1 MQPLYGQGSRDQ
13 NALLESSIYSSMP
26 GGLKQSVEHARKPE
40 TSVEQSTG
48 HNTQNDWGKD
58 IARIRQSLPQTS
70 LPASNSLWPSSRG
83 TNQTEN
89 SEAKLQ
95 NRFNRSKYVTSVD

>member
-26 GGLKQSVEHARKPE
+26 GGLKQSVELARKPE

-70 LPASNSLWPSSRG
+70 LP
-83 TNQTEN
+83 
-89 SEAKLQ
+89 
-95 NRFNRSKYVTSVD
+95 